1 MRHVLTITALSSV
14 LLLSGCSSSNEK
26 KAEETPG
33 TPPPV
38 YKVQFDTSKGPFVVE
53 VHSDWAPYGAARLY
67 ELVGKGFYDGN
78 RFFRVL
84 RGFVAQF
91 GINGDPK
98 VNREWMNSTL
108 PDDPRARHN
117 VRGTLT
123 FASTRMINSRSTQLF
138 VNLHDNSETLD
149 SQNFAPLGQVVSG
162 MEVVDDLW
170 AGYGEMPPSG
180 SGPDP
185 TQIQMQGND
194 YLQRNF
200 PHLDYIKTATI
211 LKQ

>member
-1 MRHVLTITALSSV
+1 MRHVLTITALSSA
-14 LLLSGCSSSNEK
+14 LFLSGCSSSNDK
-26 KAEETPG
+26 KAEETPAG
-33 TPPPV
+33 PPPV

-53 VHSDWAPYGAARLY
+53 VHSDWAPYGSERLY
-67 ELVGKGFYDGN
+67 ELVRKGFYDGD
-78 RFFRVL
+78 RFFRVV
-84 RGFVAQF
+84 RSFVVQF

-98 VNREWMNSTL
+98 VNRDWMNSTI

-123 FASTRMINSRSTQLF
+123 YAATRMINSRSTQLF
-138 VNLHDNSETLD
+138 INLRDNSETLD
-149 SQNFAPLGQVVSG
+149 PQNFAPLGQVVSG

-170 AGYGEMPPSG
+170 AGYGEMAPMGP
-180 SGPDP
+180 GPDAS
-185 TQIQMQGND
+185 QIQMQGND

-211 LKQ
+211 VK